1 MTPELFM
8 QWKKKRMEERDAG
21 LASQRAERAK
31 TDRMRYLHTPSTF
44 ADTFADDC
52 MSQPTGYYLLTLL
65 SFPSHFSGREL
76 FLSDASVFVDDEEAY
91 EKYQREEEP
100 DGTEQQVNF
109 FLFM

>member
-31 TDRMRYLHTPSTF
+31 NDRMRYLRTPSTF

-52 MSQPTGYYLLTLL
+52 MS
-65 SFPSHFSGREL
+65 
-76 FLSDASVFVDDEEAY
+76 
-91 EKYQREEEP
+91 
-100 DGTEQQVNF
+100 
-109 FLFM
+109 